1 MSTSTNNTSV
11 GIGHNSQIA
20 EMLEERNHWR
30 ERALKAEAERD
41 IANTKLGRISRI
53 YRRDDISS
61 RAKSI
66 ATAILVNAD
75 MTGRVQ
81 FSTSQMALAASLS
94 DRKAVV
100 SAIDELA
107 AIRMV
112 TADRPSGGRR
122 PTLFSLLPEEV
133 LTEAVGAVRA
143 QREASATEGKT
154 NSEASPLGGYASV
167 ACATEGK
174 PPSFSLRGNLSVVHA
189 TEGTTTG
196 LNEQFDASSKKTF
209 PPRPPLS
216 PHTPLSPPIV
226 PPIEK
231 ESSLV
236 SSPRISESVAA
247 RNVRGGV
254 FTDPALIANC
264 RDLGIELEGDFIRHQ
279 NFTINLQTA
288 YLADLHVPKATAA
301 NSALSLAL
309 QWATEIAAGKPPAN
323 VVPKFI
329 NSVVERVV
337 QKRHVNGAVDANII
351 ERASKSSQTM
361 PNRHNG
367 STYSRNWR
375 DA

>member
-133 LTEAVGAVRA
+133 LTEAVDAVRA
-143 QREASATEGKT
+143 QREASATERKT
-154 NSEASPLGGYASV
+154 NSAPLPLGGFPSV
-167 ACATEGK
+167 VHATEGK
-174 PPSFSLRGNLSVVHA
+174 HPSSVSRENLSVAQA

-196 LNEQFDASSKKTF
+196 LNEQLDAFPKKTF

-236 SSPRISESVAA
+236 SIPRSSEFVAEREA
-247 RNVRGGV
+247 RGGT
-254 FTDPALIANC
+254 FTDPGLIASC
-264 RDLGIELEGDFIRHQ
+264 RDLGIELEKDIIRHRD
-279 NFTINLQTA
+279 FSINLQVA
-288 YLADLHVPKATAA
+288 YLADLHVPKTTAA
-301 NSALSLAL
+301 NAALSLAM
-309 QWATEIAAGKPPAN
+309 QWATEIASGKPPADI
-323 VVPKFI
+323 VPKYI
-329 NSVVERVV
+329 APVIRHAV
-337 QKRHVNGAVDANII
+337 QKSHVNGAVNAAII
-351 ERASKSSQTM
+351 DRASKSPQTM

>member
-1 MSTSTNNTSV
+1 MSTSTNNTSA

-133 LTEAVGAVRA
+133 LTEAVEAIRT
-143 QREASATEGKT
+143 QREESATERKT
-154 NSEASPLGGYASV
+154 NSETSTLRGFASV
-167 ACATEGK
+167 VHATEGK
-174 PPSFSLRGNLSVVHA
+174 PPSSALRGNLSVAQA

-196 LNEQFDASSKKTF
+196 LNEQLDAFPKKTF

-216 PHTPLSPPIV
+216 PQLLLS
-226 PPIEK
+226 
-231 ESSLV
+231 
-236 SSPRISESVAA
+236 SSP
-247 RNVRGGV
+247 
-254 FTDPALIANC
+254 C
-264 RDLGIELEGDFIRHQ
+264 C
-279 NFTINLQTA
+279 
-288 YLADLHVPKATAA
+288 
-301 NSALSLAL
+301 
-309 QWATEIAAGKPPAN
+309 
-323 VVPKFI
+323 
-329 NSVVERVV
+329 
-337 QKRHVNGAVDANII
+337 
-351 ERASKSSQTM
+351 
-361 PNRHNG
+361 
-367 STYSRNWR
+367 
-375 DA
+375 